1 MWAREAEAM
10 NVIDWSHNVVV
21 ESKGE
26 RWGNALKNLAL
37 LKEVFHCRKHNS
49 INASGYDFS
58 IQKCIFIYLNTYF
71 SKMFFSWMYGLYCAL
86 KVTLHSLKV
95 MCKTQIY
102 HTLFAFLEHEKLD
115 AVLWKTE
122 ALDRLM
128 VWANRLC
135 VFILNWSILFS
146 FLPTLL
152 ISGSSFIC
160 RHVQVIALGL
170 LLIIF
175 EAWDKV
181 FDFGGSQLYILNIK
195 VILVW

>member
-1 MWAREAEAM
+1 MPLDM
-10 NVIDWSHNVVV
+10 TFQFKSVYLFTLTHIS
-21 ESKGE
+21 
-26 RWGNALKNLAL
+26 LK
-37 LKEVFHCRKHNS
+37 C
-49 INASGYDFS
+49 
-58 IQKCIFIYLNTYF
+58 
-71 SKMFFSWMYGLYCAL
+71 FSWMYGLYCAL
-86 KVTLHSLKV
+86 KVTLHSMKV

-102 HTLFAFLEHEKLD
+102 HTLFEFLEHEKLD

-128 VWANRLC
+128 VWANRVG

-152 ISGSSFIC
+152 RSGSSFIC
-160 RHVQVIALGL
+160 RHVQVIVLGL

-181 FDFGGSQLYILNIK
+181 FDFGGSQWYILYK
-195 VILVW
+195 EVILVW